1 MSEENEYLINKLF
14 NKDWEIKET
23 SSGYKTECPCC
34 GLQGGRTQGFIIDPI
49 TNTWYCH
56 SSGKHGGML
65 ELVAILNKFIL
76 CNDCNDTGE
85 KKNVLEGHLFKETL
99 HALKTNYDEEL
110 YNRVCSFLNIKNN
123 TPKQYINT
131 DEEEFI
137 NEDDIT
143 ISKENVDFKFITIL
157 IEDDVQHLDGF
168 ELMDLD
174 LGLIGESYKAL
185 EKNLYYYQN
194 SLRQKPISYKINYR
208 TCVDNRPHLLIIAEA
223 GAGKTT
229 IVKHLL
235 ESGLDL
241 AFSVSATTRPPR
253 GKEIDGEDYF
263 FLTVAEFKKKIKNN
277 EFVEYEEVY
286 KDLLYG
292 TMKSELDR
300 IWAEGKH
307 VLFDVD
313 VVGGLNL
320 KKQFGTKSVAI
331 FIMPPSVEELENRLI
346 KRATDSPEKVSMRVE
361 KAREELKQANQF
373 DTVIINHHLDTA
385 KKEALKIVT
394 SFLER

>member
-1 MSEENEYLINKLF
+1 MEKMTGKLV
-14 NKDWEIKET
+14 
-23 SSGYKTECPCC
+23 
-34 GLQGGRTQGFIIDPI
+34 IISAP
-49 TNTWYCH
+49 
-56 SSGKHGGML
+56 S
-65 ELVAILNKFIL
+65 
-76 CNDCNDTGE
+76 
-85 KKNVLEGHLFKETL
+85 
-99 HALKTNYDEEL
+99 
-110 YNRVCSFLNIKNN
+110 
-123 TPKQYINT
+123 
-131 DEEEFI
+131 
-137 NEDDIT
+137 
-143 ISKENVDFKFITIL
+143 
-157 IEDDVQHLDGF
+157 
-168 ELMDLD
+168 
-174 LGLIGESYKAL
+174 
-185 EKNLYYYQN
+185 
-194 SLRQKPISYKINYR
+194 
-208 TCVDNRPHLLIIAEA
+208 